1 MRKIFL
7 LTAVLCLPSFCLAAQ
22 DCAKNAEACSASST
36 RAVPASPFLA
46 ASRAA
51 AQAPAPAA
59 KPAAQAVKPAAAEAK
74 PAVAAVP
81 AAENAVPAAENAVP
95 APAEAPVQSAPAMP
109 GMSSPAWL
117 LFVIGGVAGL
127 YFYLRSGSRRGKRK

>member
-81 AAENAVPAAENAVP
+81 AAENAVPA
-95 APAEAPVQSAPAMP
+95 PAEAPVQSAPAMP

>member
-7 LTAVLCLPSFCLAAQ
+7 LTAVLCPPSFCLAAQ

-81 AAENAVPAAENAVP
+81 AAENAVPA
-95 APAEAPVQSAPAMP
+95 PAEAPVQSAPAMP